1 MTSAKVDQVLT
12 QDQVLR
18 QMGLHWNDWD
28 RNGQPTVVE
37 YLDGEVL
44 RYGRRASHPNREL
57 FPGSSFVP
65 RDSKNRYEMQAEV
78 LYPIVALSHFAPITL
93 TTMRARRNRGS

>member
-18 QMGLHWNDWD
+18 QMGLHWNDWE
-28 RNGQPTVVE
+28 RSGQPTVVP
-37 YLDGEVL
+37 YANGV
-44 RYGRRASHPNREL
+44 
-57 FPGSSFVP
+57 
-65 RDSKNRYEMQAEV
+65 V

-93 TTMRARRNRGS
+93 TTMLARRNRGS